1 MNDTDLEQ
9 IRAIL
14 ADALAPMQ
22 ADLTAVKADLTAV
35 KTDLTAVKTD
45 LTAVKTD
52 LTTVKT
58 DVAANGTA
66 LTTLPTE
73 VNAIKAKV
81 DSWPDLHFL
90 RAAAQRQQTDTASLR
105 DDIRVLSAIAMRLDG
120 SHSVL
125 LDELRATHTQIARMN
140 DRVRKLEDAQAPP
153 L

>member
-1 MNDTDLEQ
+1 MNESDLEQ

-14 ADALAPMQ
+14 ADALAPVQ
-22 ADLTAVKADLTAV
+22 ADLTV
-35 KTDLTAVKTD
+35 
-45 LTAVKTD
+45 VKTD

-66 LTTLPTE
+66 LTTLRAD
-73 VNAIKAKV
+73 VDAIKAKV

-90 RAAAQRQQTDTASLR
+90 QAAAQRQQTDTTSLR

-125 LDELRATHTQIARMN
+125 LDELRAPHTQIARMN

>member
-1 MNDTDLEQ
+1 MNEGDLEQ
-9 IRAIL
+9 IRAVL
-14 ADALAPMQ
+14 ADTLAPMQ
-22 ADLTAVKADLTAV
+22 ADLTA
-35 KTDLTAVKTD
+35 
-45 LTAVKTD
+45 
-52 LTTVKT
+52 VKT

-66 LTTLPTE
+66 LTTLRAD

-90 RAAAQRQQTDTASLR
+90 QAAAQRQQTDTASLR

>member
-1 MNDTDLEQ
+1 MNESDLEQ

-14 ADALAPMQ
+14 ADALAPVQ
-22 ADLTAVKADLTAV
+22 ADLTVVKA
-35 KTDLTAVKTD
+35 
-45 LTAVKTD
+45 
-52 LTTVKT
+52 

-66 LTTLPTE
+66 LTTLRTE

-90 RAAAQRQQTDTASLR
+90 QAAAQRQQTDTASLR

-140 DRVRKLEDAQAPP
+140 DRVRKVEDAQAPP

>member
-22 ADLTAVKADLTAV
+22 ADLTAVKA
-35 KTDLTAVKTD
+35 
-45 LTAVKTD
+45 D

-125 LDELRATHTQIARMN
+125 LDELRATHTQIGRMN

>member
-1 MNDTDLEQ
+1 MNESDLEQ

-14 ADALAPMQ
+14 ADALAPVQ
-22 ADLTAVKADLTAV
+22 ADLTV
-35 KTDLTAVKTD
+35 
-45 LTAVKTD
+45 
-52 LTTVKT
+52 VKT

-66 LTTLPTE
+66 LTTLRTE
-73 VNAIKAKV
+73 VNTIKAKI

>member
-1 MNDTDLEQ
+1 MNESDLEQ

-14 ADALAPMQ
+14 ADALAPVQ
-22 ADLTAVKADLTAV
+22 ADLTVV
-35 KTDLTAVKTD
+35 KTDLTV
-45 LTAVKTD
+45 
-52 LTTVKT
+52 VKT

-66 LTTLPTE
+66 LTTLRTE
-73 VNAIKAKV
+73 VSAIKAKV

-90 RAAAQRQQTDTASLR
+90 QAAAQRQQTDTASLR
-105 DDIRVLSAIAMRLDG
+105 DDIRVLSAITMRLDG

>member
-1 MNDTDLEQ
+1 MNESDLEQ

-14 ADALAPMQ
+14 ANALAPVQ
-22 ADLTAVKADLTAV
+22 ADLTV
-35 KTDLTAVKTD
+35 
-45 LTAVKTD
+45 VKTD

-140 DRVRKLEDAQAPP
+140 DRVRKVEDAQAPP

>member
-22 ADLTAVKADLTAV
+22 ADLT
-35 KTDLTAVKTD
+35 
-45 LTAVKTD
+45 
-52 LTTVKT
+52 TVKT

-66 LTTLPTE
+66 LTTLRAE
-73 VNAIKAKV
+73 VDAIKAKV
-81 DSWPDLHFL
+81 DAWPDLRFL
-90 RAAAQRQQTDTASLR
+90 QAAAQRQQTDTASLR